1 MLWAEGN
8 AFKTISL
15 TKKVISFEILKFYY
29 KLISVESL
37 KVSNFWDQSQLLWKL
52 RWTYNSNYGTPALTD
67 NFYSNFNSSLFVSLM
82 DQPQAA
88 K

>member
-8 AFKTISL
+8 AFKTITL

-37 KVSNFWDQSQLLWKL
+37 KVSNFL
-52 RWTYNSNYGTPALTD
+52 RSVPIVMEIEVNL
-67 NFYSNFNSSLFVSLM
+67 
-82 DQPQAA
+82 
-88 K
+88 